1 MVYSI
6 IIIFLFDFVMTKDE
20 YLLANFK
27 KIKRKEWE
35 LFVITRILHLLN
47 DPNIEYV
54 CQQYIN
60 TGDKHY
66 LTDLCFPSLKLYLEI
81 DEPQHGKKE
90 HIDKDLIRQREIL
103 EATDWEEKRI
113 KVYNENTE
121 SYKSLNE
128 VTKKVDEFIA
138 YIKNKKKKIEKSSGK
153 KIIWDFE
160 NKFNPEKYL
169 KNGSIDVKENVVFKT
184 HKACLELFGYKGG
197 HYQRAWWEI
206 KDLNQAIW
214 FPKLYP
220 NKMWRNKISKDSS
233 TITQEMIIN
242 GKRHKYDLPGNQE
255 RIVFAHYK
263 NIFGQTVYK
272 FYGKFKPDWS
282 KTNEYINVFKR
293 TRNGTKINLSDYA

>member
-1 MVYSI
+1 
-6 IIIFLFDFVMTKDE
+6 MTKDE
-20 YLLANFK
+20 YLLKNFK
-27 KIKRKEWE
+27 KIKHKEWE
-35 LFVITRILHLLN
+35 LFVITRILHLIN

-60 TGDKHY
+60 TGNKHY

-103 EATDWEEKRI
+103 EATDWEERRI
-113 KVYNENTE
+113 KVYNKKSK

-128 VTKKVDEFIA
+128 VTKEVDEFIA

-169 KNGSIDVKENVVFKT
+169 KNGSIDVKENVVLKT

-197 HYQRAWWEI
+197 HFYRAWWEI
-206 KDLNQAIW
+206 KDLNQAVW

-220 NKMWRNKISKDSS
+220 NKMWRNKISKDSL
-233 TITQEMIIN
+233 TITEEKIVN
-242 GKRHKYDLPGNQE
+242 GKPQKREMPGNQE

-272 FYGKFKPDWS
+272 FYGKFVPDWS
-282 KTNEYINVFKR
+282 KTNEYVRVFKR
-293 TRNGTKINLSDYA
+293 TKNSTYINLNDYT